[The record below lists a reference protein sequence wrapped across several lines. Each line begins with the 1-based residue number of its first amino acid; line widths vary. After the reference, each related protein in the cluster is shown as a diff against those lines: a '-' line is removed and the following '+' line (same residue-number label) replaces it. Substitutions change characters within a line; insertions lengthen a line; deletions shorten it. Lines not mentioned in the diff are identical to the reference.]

1 MQKYIFGKKQ
11 HNANAVKWNFRKCF
25 FIDKLSRDCLFE
37 CKKVNLDRN
46 QKNNMATLH
55 IRLGPHLLVRINF
68 NTSMDK

>member
-1 MQKYIFGKKQ
+1 MK
-11 HNANAVKWNFRKCF
+11 FRKRF

-46 QKNNMATLH
+46 QKNNIATLH